1 MDEAVALLAQQSA
14 NGGGDYPEAVHTAM
28 ENAITGHAWSESSVK
43 LLFFVF
49 DAPPHAEQEV
59 MQSLQQSIKAAAEAG
74 IRVIPVA
81 SSGVDDTC
89 QLLFRSY
96 AALTGGTYT
105 YLTNHS
111 GIGGSHA
118 TPELPEEP
126 GVERLN
132 DMMVRIITEYC
143 Q

>member
-1 MDEAVALLAQQSA
+1 
-14 NGGGDYPEAVHTAM
+14 
-28 ENAITGHAWSESSVK
+28 
-43 LLFFVF
+43 
-49 DAPPHAEQEV
+49 

-118 TPELPEEP
+118 TPTLPEEP